1 MIMLCRERG
10 KRGWES
16 GGNDSEEPAHIS
28 NAIALAMRSIN
39 TRTLVNGTDREAR
52 EGALADLRNIGMGQE
67 EIARQLQMLTAGRD
81 KQFFPT
87 ERVEQTI
94 AWMGG
99 EWDATSP
106 VATNES

>member
-81 KQFFPT
+81 KQFFSAPK
-87 ERVEQTI
+87 VEQTI
-94 AWMGG
+94 EWMRN
-99 EWDATSP
+99 EWDAMAP
-106 VATNES
+106 LDGHED